1 MAAETEEIIL
11 EFTIDQGD
19 ALKEASALKKS
30 ILEIKQEQAELNA
43 EFKKGTVGIDQYA
56 TESVQLE
63 KRLKTEQTTYGTLT
77 KAINTNSN
85 SRNALKIQVSKLTQ
99 EYDNLNRKTVE
110 GAKRADELEKE
121 LAQLNSQITKTSKSA
136 GLFKDQIGNYPEQL
150 GKATV
155 ATGNFGDKL
164 ADQAKKTEVA
174 GVSVEGLGAKYA
186 QFANPVAGAI
196 GLLTALG
203 SLYASSS
210 VGAKDFQFATD
221 KLSASFTIA
230 RNEFGDFIDSL
241 SGGEGR
247 TGGGILSKLAA
258 GFNVAVFGLSAA
270 VQAELV
276 AGSKN
281 ALKELDIISIDVQTK
296 RKLFEKQAEEFR
308 RIRDNEEI
316 DLNAR
321 LEATKGVEQ
330 NLNANLAVRIANQ
343 KQIIEQLQLI
353 NRLTPSPE
361 VRAEIARAQAEISD
375 ATEEITG
382 KLTENV
388 TQQRNLNKLIREEAE
403 LTAGVARANQRLEI
417 PKAITRADGISQKER
432 PQVRPE
438 TFDEQVAAQQTQGL
452 IRQKQ
457 IEVDATDELNQQ
469 ILKSN
474 ENLDK
479 KTIES
484 RRQAAEQKEQIDRMV
499 AQAEL
504 DAAASIAGGIAG
516 LVDRQG
522 NLYKIA
528 ASAQVIIST
537 ISSAQKAYEAAFS
550 PPTIA
555 SPGLGIA
562 YAAAASLRGAAALA
576 QINNV
581 QFYDG
586 GWTGPGSKYQA
597 VGVVHADEYVAPK
610 HIVHAPAAQP
620 HIQALERM
628 RLNGYAEGGLVT
640 AAATSVPDQSVMLAN
655 ALKTLPAP
663 IVSVK
668 QFNRVADQVT
678 VKQKFSRL
686 NA

>member
-85 SRNALKIQVSKLTQ
+85 SRNALKLQVSKLTQ

-121 LAQLNSQITKTSKSA
+121 LAQLNAQITKTSKSA

-155 ATGNFGDKL
+155 ASGNFGDKL

-174 GVSVEGLGAKYA
+174 GVSVEGLGTKFT
-186 QFANPVAGAI
+186 QFANPVAGAV

-203 SLYASSS
+203 TLYASSA

-247 TGGGILSKLAA
+247 TGGGILSKLAT
-258 GFNVAVFGLSAA
+258 GFNVAVFGLSRA

-276 AGSKN
+276 AGAKN
-281 ALKELDIISIDVQTK
+281 ELKELDIISIDVQTK

-308 RIRDNEEI
+308 RIRDNEEV

-343 KQIIEQLQLI
+343 RQIIDQLQTI
-353 NRLTPSPE
+353 NKLTPSPE
-361 VRAEIARAQAEISD
+361 VRAAIARAQAEISD

-388 TQQRNLNKLIREEAE
+388 TQQRNLNKLIKEEAE
-403 LTAGVARANQRLEI
+403 LTAGVARANQRLGI
-417 PKAITRADGISQKER
+417 PAGAVSDSIAPKPKE
-432 PQVRPE
+432 VKPE
-438 TFDEQVAAQQTQGL
+438 SAEDSVAAQQTQEL
-452 IRQKQ
+452 IRQKE
-457 IEVDATDELNQQ
+457 IEFDVTNELNQQ

-655 ALKTLPAP
+655 ALKTFPAP

-668 QFNRVADQVT
+668 QFNRIANQVT